1 LEQTVLLPQNQ
12 QEVEQQAEATS
23 PTSSEEILREETLVL
38 CDGLGFFSRRI
49 SLLDSAEKEEYS
61 STKKI
66 TTINFP
72 VVILFPNKGGE
83 NYQ

>member
-1 LEQTVLLPQNQ
+1 V
-12 QEVEQQAEATS
+12 
-23 PTSSEEILREETLVL
+23 LREETLVL

-61 STKKI
+61 SKKKI
-66 TTINFP
+66 TTTNLP
-72 VVILFPNKGGE
+72 VVILFPSKEGE